1 MKVMGTVIKFDVSRG
16 FGFVLPDGERQAAFI
31 HVKNVEGELL
41 LRKDDRLE
49 FELITTKRG
58 PLALNAVLLSDGE
71 CECVLIGPKRLRPL
85 SGPGSGK
92 PHPNHPRD
100 IAPETGCN
108 RE

>member
-1 MKVMGTVIKFDVSRG
+1 MRVQGSVIQFDVSRG
-16 FGFVLPDGERQAAFI
+16 FGFVLPDGARKPAFI

-58 PLALNAVLLSDGE
+58 LMALKAVLLSEG
-71 CECVLIGPKRLRPL
+71 V
-85 SGPGSGK
+85 S
-92 PHPNHPRD
+92 
-100 IAPETGCN
+100 